1 MKTFVCSLMLA
12 IVAFGA
18 TLVYAQEPQPVPVPP
33 PTVQE
38 PPDWLPFGSVGE
50 LQAYAWERVSSISLW
65 AGSSSSIRADGDEPY
80 MRLDYNPA
88 GGVANVD
95 EILGLIGA
103 QDIKL
108 EVLHTEN
115 SISLYGGLYSQDGHE
130 LFWGGSSSAV
140 VLPRTTVELELQMG
154 DWVWNQLA
162 SIRGFYIV
170 ERDAKGNPVRYYNS
184 DRWQVDSAAGGFY
197 FPAYFAGKSGEI
209 VITLSDGHQVAYSLN
224 NGKRV
229 IPTKVQV
236 VGGKVSV
243 WGTRTFVGQH
253 VYLEVGKEELE
264 KNVNPLCQVTVPSD
278 GYVDFAAWIGD
289 WKGSGGLEYASY
301 VRVWAV
307 GQRAGEWMEITTGTY
322 LPLKLG
328 KGLYWAEYWFKS
340 GFGRTKNRF
349 NPPYNDG
356 GGRG

>member
-1 MKTFVCSLMLA
+1 MV
-12 IVAFGA
+12 IVL
-18 TLVYAQEPQPVPVPP
+18 TSVVYAQEPQPVPVTP

-65 AGSSSSIRADGDEPY
+65 AGSSSSIHANVGEEPY

-184 DRWQVDSAAGGFY
+184 ERWQVDPAAGGFY

-224 NGKRV
+224 NGKRLT
-229 IPTKVQV
+229 PANVQ

-243 WGTRTFVGQH
+243 LGTRTFVGQTA
-253 VYLEVGKEELE
+253 YLEVGKEEFE
-264 KNVNPLCQVTVPSD
+264 QNVNPLCQVTVPSD
-278 GYVDFAAWIGD
+278 GYVNFAAWTGD
-289 WKGSGGLEYASY
+289 WKGSGGLEYASH

-328 KGLYWAEYWFKS
+328 KGVYWSEYWFKS
-340 GFGRTKNRF
+340 GFGRVKNQF
-349 NPPYNDG
+349 YPPYNTDG
-356 GGRG
+356 GGKGF